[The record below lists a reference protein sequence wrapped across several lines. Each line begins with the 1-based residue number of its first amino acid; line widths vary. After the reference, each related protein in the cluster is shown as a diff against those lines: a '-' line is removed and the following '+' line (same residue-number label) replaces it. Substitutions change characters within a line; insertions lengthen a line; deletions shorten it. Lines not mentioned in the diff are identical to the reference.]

1 MSCPLCDGAL
11 DAEADVR
18 WAKSGH
24 RILQCP
30 TCGLLFRATRPA
42 PAELEQLYDV
52 DYFKGGEDP
61 AGTGY
66 LDYVGDE
73 DLHRAAARRRL
84 DVLDRFAP
92 MRGALLDVG
101 AAAGFFVSEAQ
112 AHGWRAS
119 GLDVSTA
126 MVEWGRSRLGVAL
139 DVGILQASPPAEAS
153 LDAVTMWDYL
163 EHALDPLGD
172 VECAHRALRPGG
184 ILALSTGDAASL
196 AARLSGERWHLLT
209 PEHHNFYFTPTT
221 LRLLLERAG
230 FRIASVR
237 HPGGRYPL
245 RYLAHKLRTLVAAR
259 PLDRLTD
266 YLSSAPIGARELP
279 VNLWDIMTVIAYAA

>member
-163 EHALDPLGD
+163 EHALDPDRDLRLAAAGL
-172 VECAHRALRPGG
+172 RARGL
-184 ILALSTGDAASL
+184 LALSTGDVESPV
-196 AARLSGERWHLLT
+196 ARLSGSRWHLLT
-209 PEHHNFYFTPTT
+209 PRHHNYFFSIRS
-221 LRLLLERAG
+221 LRALLDRTG
-230 FRIASVR
+230 FDVTSVTR
-237 HPGGRYPL
+237 PGARYSL
-245 RYLAHKLRTLVAAR
+245 RYLGHKLGAG
-259 PLDRLTD
+259 DRLSRGP
-266 YLSSAPIGARELP
+266 LGRVAVP
-279 VNLWDIMTVIAYAA
+279 VNLRDIVTVLATRR